1 MPQAP
6 GLVPGWQVS
15 SSWQQPA
22 QLCSVQTQKPFELHS
37 WPVAQEPQLPPQPSE
52 PHCAPV
58 QSGVQH
64 CWLWQTWPEPQGM
77 HWAPFVPQNSA
88 LFPGRQMPG
97 FPGPAS
103 QQPLGQL
110 SPVHTHCPF

>member
-52 PHCAPV
+52 PHTLPAP
-58 QSGVQH
+58 SG
-64 CWLWQTWPEPQGM
+64 
-77 HWAPFVPQNSA
+77 
-88 LFPGRQMPG
+88 
-97 FPGPAS
+97 
-103 QQPLGQL
+103 
-110 SPVHTHCPF
+110 VHTHCPCALHAPGGGQLTHCWPFVPHVFAGLVRQTPGLFGPLAQQPEQTCAAQVCS